1 MAGPND
7 LKPFFYPASVAVI
20 GASQDEIKPSGIV
33 LKNLLNSF
41 SGRIY
46 PVNPHYS
53 SLHGIKCFP
62 SIKSVPDSVDLS
74 VLITPPDAV
83 PALLREHAEKGVR
96 HIIIATSGFG
106 ETVGGEGLEQEIR
119 EIAASSGIRIIGPN
133 CLGVFHPSSGL
144 DTFFLPVDRVPRP
157 SAGNISVISQSGS
170 VLGTTMILLEQ
181 EGIGIAKAVSYG
193 NRVDVSETDLL
204 EYLSTDEETAV
215 IGLCIESIE
224 DGRRFISTAQRC
236 NKPVVAFKLGQEP
249 AGRLASRS
257 HTGSM
262 SGKYEIFQAA
272 FRRSGIFETT
282 TIEEFLDLLKAL
294 SIQRRGHR
302 DLGRS
307 RQKRQKQKERKKILI
322 LTNAGG
328 IGVMTADLCSKAGL
342 AVPEIPSEPLKKL
355 KAALPSYYSLSNPI
369 DLTGNSK
376 DAEFGLVLKTCLDYF
391 DAAILIPFMTVPGMT
406 PQLGDVIISSIG
418 KLNKLRIPIVSLCP
432 FSKDG
437 KMLEDT
443 FGKCCI
449 PLFPTPSRLVKTLAH
464 LLRTTDVEPITEK
477 LRGFPGVSS
486 LIRDR
491 DTEDT
496 NMFSLEDKKRL
507 LDAMNLSYPESVRCK
522 TITEAVSAARRIGF
536 PVAMKIVSPDIIH
549 KTNVGGVRLGV
560 RSFKEIQQIFRKLI
574 NTTTYEYDE
583 KARILGVDI
592 EKMVQPGVEL
602 IIGGKRDP
610 RFGPLIL
617 FGLGG
622 IFTEVIRDTAIE
634 IAPVTHSVARR
645 MMESI
650 KGYQILN
657 GIRNMA
663 GVDLDAIEE
672 AIVTVSEFISAFP
685 EIEEMEF
692 NPVIAYP
699 KGIIV
704 VDVRILYV
712 VNSEQ

>member
-1 MAGPND
+1 MAGPSN

-41 SGRIY
+41 KGRIY
-46 PVNPHYS
+46 PVNPHYP
-53 SLHGIKCFP
+53 SLHGIRCFP

-106 ETVGGEGLEQEIR
+106 ETEGGEGLERDIR
-119 EIAASSGIRIIGPN
+119 EIAVSSGIRIIGPN

-144 DTFFLPVDRVPRP
+144 DTFFLPSDRVPRP

-181 EGIGIAKAVSYG
+181 EGLGIAKAVSYG

-204 EYLSTDEETAV
+204 EYLSSDEETAV
-215 IGLCIESIE
+215 IGLCVESIK

-236 NKPVVAFKLGQEP
+236 DKPVVAFKLGQEP
-249 AGRLASRS
+249 AGRRASRS

-262 SGKYEIFQAA
+262 SGMYEIFQAA
-272 FRRSGIFETT
+272 FRRCGIFEAG

-294 SIQRRGHR
+294 S
-302 DLGRS
+302 L
-307 RQKRQKQKERKKILI
+307 QKPKTGNKVLI
-322 LTNAGG
+322 VTNAGG
-328 IGVMTADLCSKAGL
+328 MGVMTADLCNKAGL
-342 AVPEIPSEPLKKL
+342 DVPEIPSEPLKKL
-355 KAALPSYYSLSNPI
+355 RAILPSYYSLGNPI

-406 PQLGDVIISSIG
+406 QKLGDVIINSIG
-418 KLNKLRIPIVSLCP
+418 NFQKPPIPIASLCP

-437 KMLEDT
+437 KMLEDA
-443 FGKCCI
+443 FGKYGI

-477 LRGFPGVSS
+477 FRDFSSVSS
-486 LIRDR
+486 LIKEK

-496 NMFSLEDKKRL
+496 NMLSIVDKERL
-507 LDAMNLSYPESVRCK
+507 LDAMNLKYPESVRCK
-522 TITEAVSAARRIGF
+522 TITEAESAAGKIGF

-549 KTNVGGVRLGV
+549 KTDAGGVKLDIRSVTELQQVFEIMTSSV
-560 RSFKEIQQIFRKLI
+560 RQ
-574 NTTTYEYDE
+574 YDPE
-583 KARILGVDI
+583 ARISGVDI
-592 EKMVQPGVEL
+592 AKMVSPGVEL

-610 RFGPLIL
+610 QFGPVIM

-634 IAPVTHSVARR
+634 IAPVSHSVARR
-645 MMESI
+645 MIESI
-650 KGYQILN
+650 KGYPVLK

-663 GVDLDAIEE
+663 GVDLDAIED
-672 AIVTVSEFISAFP
+672 AIVTFSEFISAFP
-685 EIEEMEF
+685 DIEEMEL

-699 KGIIV
+699 KGIVV
-704 VDVRILYV
+704 VDMRIIFGGEQKLEVRLLEKIPL
-712 VNSEQ
+712 